1 MGDSSKTSG
10 LNTGQNMN
18 IGSQVLDNL
27 DVVINDVV
35 AHSSASKDETS
46 ASQSRPSIIN
56 NNLMGAISKNK
67 QDKKKVK
74 DETH

>member
-35 AHSSASKDETS
+35 AHSSASKDETV
-46 ASQSRPSIIN
+46 IIW
-56 NNLMGAISKNK
+56 NLERLRQNLTKNSSYV
-67 QDKKKVK
+67 D
-74 DETH
+74 